1 MSLARYLDPKNDIA
15 FKKIFGTE
23 KHKDLLI
30 HFLNDILGNE
40 DKIIDVEFLKTYQD
54 PEAASKKQSIVDV
67 LCKDEKGVR
76 YIVEMQVAKSAGFE
90 ERAQYYAA
98 RAYVDQMKKGGLYE
112 GLKRIIFLA
121 ISDFIMFPNKAGYK
135 SDHVT
140 LDKKSNEHDLKAFSF
155 TFIELPKFN
164 KTKAEIKKLNN
175 LIEKWCYFFKYA
187 TDTTDKD
194 LEQLIGS
201 DIVIKDA
208 YEVLDRFGWS
218 DEELLTYESEI
229 KRRMDEEAI
238 ERQKLADLESRIKQS
253 KIEGKAEGKAEGT
266 IEIAEN
272 MLSLGVELEIIAKST
287 SLTMKQI
294 EALKN
299 KMDKKIHRPE

>member
-67 LCKDEKGVR
+67 LCKDEKGIR

-135 SDHVT
+135 SDHIT

-253 KIEGKAEGKAEGT
+253 KIEGKAEGT

-287 SLTMKQI
+287 GLTMKQI
-294 EALKN
+294 EELKN
-299 KMDKKIHRPE
+299 KMDKKIKKPE